1 MPYVIAR
8 HADLDWEERPSIGG
22 GAAMRRTAN
31 LTAAAGLAESRAR
44 IWRLPPGARGRRHR
58 ERDQE
63 EVFVVLEGTLTVLLG
78 EPPERFDVPPRSV
91 VSVEPGTAVQLRN
104 ESDAE
109 LIVLAYGAPPV
120 AGQAEYLD
128 DVELKPARRRPVP
141 PS

>member
-22 GAAMRRTAN
+22 GAAMRRTAD

-63 EVFVVLEGTLTVLLG
+63 EVFVVLEGTLTMLLG
-78 EPPERFDVPPRSV
+78 EPPERHELAVGDVAAV
-91 VSVEPGTAVQLRN
+91 TPGTEIQLRN
-104 ESDAE
+104 ESGAE
-109 LIVLAYGAPPV
+109 TVLFAYGAPPV
-120 AGQAEYLD
+120 EGQAELLE
-128 DVELKPARRRPVP
+128 DVEL
-141 PS
+141 

>member
-58 ERDQE
+58 EREQE
-63 EVFVVLEGTLTVLLG
+63 EVFVVLEGTLTMLLG
-78 EPPERFDVPPRSV
+78 EPPERHELAVGDVAAV
-91 VSVEPGTAVQLRN
+91 TPGTEIQLRN
-104 ESDAE
+104 ESGAE
-109 LIVLAYGAPPV
+109 TVLFAYGAPPV
-120 AGQAEYLD
+120 EGQGELLE
-128 DVELKPARRRPVP
+128 DVEL
-141 PS
+141 